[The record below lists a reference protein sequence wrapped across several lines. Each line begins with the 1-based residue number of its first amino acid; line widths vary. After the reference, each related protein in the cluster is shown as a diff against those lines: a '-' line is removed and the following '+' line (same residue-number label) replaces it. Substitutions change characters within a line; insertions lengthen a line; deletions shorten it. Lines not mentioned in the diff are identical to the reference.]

1 MDFDTLLIEVGDFG
15 PFQITLFFVICL
27 PASLPSA
34 FSAFNQPFV
43 VGQPAHRCRLPE
55 GRDDLTPLSDYATED
70 DMSCRQYNATEV
82 DLFRNLGINISN
94 KKEYLK
100 NLSLI
105 SCQLG
110 WIYDNSVYIDTLVT
124 EYDLVC
130 DRKYWVD
137 LTSMAFYIGSFIGNV
152 LFGYIADKFGRRIS
166 FFIILGILVVC
177 GTLNSFAWNIYS
189 FIVLRFLTG
198 LAFPALFQ
206 LPFIISMEFMGKSG
220 RIFSSILLDVFFAAA
235 MVLLGILAMILRRWR
250 QLIFF
255 SNAPFII
262 LFVYYFIVPESPR
275 WLVSVG
281 RYTEAKNIIKRLAKI
296 NGRSEVDVDELMI
309 KFIRNTYNMVAHSN
323 KHNLTD
329 LFRTPNLRK
338 KTILITYIWFVN
350 AVVYNCLT
358 YNISNLPVNDFLSFI
373 INGAVELPA
382 YFIVWPLLGTIGRRW
397 SLAGPM
403 ILAGLA
409 CISTVLS
416 PVTREHPLFI
426 AIMAYVSKFGIAGS
440 FAVIYLFSGEIYPTV
455 VRAIGMGM
463 SSMVAGSGLI
473 LAPYVVRLGD
483 YLRILPLVIMG
494 LLSVTAGIASFFLP
508 ETMGK
513 PIPQTLEEAEL
524 FGKSQQFKFFPK
536 QDEAASC
543 LYTRLIPFRAKKQA
557 EVSLTEMK
565 SKKTGSSRELFGF
578 LMMDENSKEVLV

>member
-1 MDFDTLLIEVGDFG
+1 MDFDALLVEVGDFG

-27 PASLPSA
+27 PVSLPSA

-43 VGQPAHRCRLPE
+43 VGQPNHRCRLPE
-55 GRDDLTPLSDYATED
+55 GREDLSPINEFATPDE
-70 DMSCRQYNATEV
+70 MSCQQYNATEV
-82 DLFRNLGINISN
+82 DQLLNSSINLINER
-94 KKEYLK
+94 EYLR

-105 SCQLG
+105 SCQIG
-110 WIYDNSVYIDTLVT
+110 WIYDDNIYIDTLVT

-152 LFGYIADKFGRRIS
+152 LFGYIADKFGRRVS
-166 FFIILGILVVC
+166 FFSILATLVIC
-177 GTLNSFAWNIYS
+177 GTMNAFAWDTYS
-189 FIVLRFLTG
+189 FTVLRFLTG

-206 LPFIISMEFMGKSG
+206 LPFILSMEFMGKSG
-220 RIFSSILLDVFFAAA
+220 RIFSSIMLDVFFGVA
-235 MVLLGILAMILRRWR
+235 MVLLGVLAMLIRRWR

-262 LFVYYFIVPESPR
+262 LFIYYFIVPESPR

-281 RYTEAKNIIKRLAKI
+281 RYDDAKTIIKRLAKI
-296 NGRSEVDVDELMI
+296 NGRNEVDVDELMI
-309 KFIRNTYNMVAHSN
+309 KFAANSCNLTAHSN
-323 KHNLTD
+323 KYNLID

-358 YNISNLPVNDFLSFI
+358 FNISNLPVNDFLSFI

-382 YFIVWPLLGTIGRRW
+382 YFLIWPLLDAIGRRW
-397 SLAGPM
+397 SLAAPM

-409 CISTVLS
+409 CISTILTS
-416 PVTREHPLFI
+416 ITHAHHPLFI
-426 AIMAYVSKFGIAGS
+426 AIMAYVGKFGIAAS
-440 FAVIYLFSGEIYPTV
+440 FAVIYLFSGELYPTV
-455 VRAIGMGM
+455 VRALGMGM

-483 YLRILPLVIMG
+483 YLRILPLIIMG
-494 LLSVTAGIASFFLP
+494 LLAISAGIASLFLP
-508 ETMGK
+508 ETKGK

-524 FGKSQQFKFFPK
+524 FGESQKFYFFTKRQENISGTYTSLAALSTERHSEILITENKSF
-536 QDEAASC
+536 A
-543 LYTRLIPFRAKKQA
+543 
-557 EVSLTEMK
+557 
-565 SKKTGSSRELFGF
+565 GF
-578 LMMDENSKEVLV
+578 LMTDENSKEVLV